1 MVIDL
6 EGKEVQAML
15 MTNKTHQDRKMY
27 SAIFM
32 LSSWGFVIVIAS
44 FLFLY
49 VGHKLDELLDTSPN
63 FMFGLFFLAL
73 FACIGRLY
81 QDAWLKRKDV

>member
-1 MVIDL
+1 
-6 EGKEVQAML
+6 ML
-15 MTNKTHQDRKMY
+15 ATHKTHQDRKMY

-49 VGHKLDELLDTSPN
+49 AGYKLDEFLGTSPN
-63 FMFGLFFLAL
+63 FMLGLFFLAI
-73 FACIGRLY
+73 FICIGRLY

>member
-1 MVIDL
+1 
-6 EGKEVQAML
+6 ML
-15 MTNKTHQDRKMY
+15 ATHRTNQDRKMY
-27 SAIFM
+27 RAIFM

-49 VGHKLDELLDTSPN
+49 AGYKLDEFLGTSPN
-63 FMFGLFFLAL
+63 FMLGLFFLAI
-73 FACIGRLY
+73 FICIGRLY

>member
-1 MVIDL
+1 
-6 EGKEVQAML
+6 
-15 MTNKTHQDRKMY
+15 MTVTHKTHADHKMY
-27 SAIFM
+27 RAIFM

-49 VGHKLDELLDTSPN
+49 AGHMLDELLGTSPS
-63 FMFGLFFLAL
+63 FMFGLFFLAI

-81 QDAWLKRKDV
+81 QDAWLRRKDV

>member
-1 MVIDL
+1 
-6 EGKEVQAML
+6 ML
-15 MTNKTHQDRKMY
+15 MTDKTHQDRKMY
-27 SAIFM
+27 RAIFM

-49 VGHKLDELLDTSPN
+49 VGHKLDELLGTSPS
-63 FMFGLFFLAL
+63 FMLGLFFLAI
-73 FACIGRLY
+73 FPCIGRLY

>member
-1 MVIDL
+1 
-6 EGKEVQAML
+6 ML
-15 MTNKTHQDRKMY
+15 ATHKTDQNRRMY

-49 VGHKLDELLDTSPN
+49 AGYKLDALLGTSPN
-63 FMFGLFFLAL
+63 FMFGLFFLAI

>member
-1 MVIDL
+1 
-6 EGKEVQAML
+6 ML
-15 MTNKTHQDRKMY
+15 ATHSTHQDRKMY

-49 VGHKLDELLDTSPN
+49 AGYKLDALLGTSPN
-63 FMFGLFFLAL
+63 FMFGLFFLAI

>member
-1 MVIDL
+1 
-6 EGKEVQAML
+6 ML
-15 MTNKTHQDRKMY
+15 ATPSTHQDRKMY
-27 SAIFM
+27 KAIFM

-49 VGHKLDELLDTSPN
+49 AGYKLAALLGTSPN
-63 FMFGLFFLAL
+63 FMFGLFFLAI

-81 QDAWLKRKDV
+81 QDSWFKRKDV

>member
-1 MVIDL
+1 
-6 EGKEVQAML
+6 ML
-15 MTNKTHQDRKMY
+15 ATHRTNQDRKMY
-27 SAIFM
+27 RAIFM

-49 VGHKLDELLDTSPN
+49 AGNKLDELLGTSPN
-63 FMFGLFFLAL
+63 FMFGLLFLAI

-81 QDAWLKRKDV
+81 HDAWLKRKDV

>member
-1 MVIDL
+1 
-6 EGKEVQAML
+6 ML
-15 MTNKTHQDRKMY
+15 MTNKIHQDRKMY
-27 SAIFM
+27 SAILM

-49 VGHKLDELLDTSPN
+49 AGYKLVELLGTSPN
-63 FMFGLFFLAL
+63 FMFGLFFLAI
-73 FACIGRLY
+73 FACIGRLN

>member
-1 MVIDL
+1 
-6 EGKEVQAML
+6 ML
-15 MTNKTHQDRKMY
+15 ATHRTNQDRKMY
-27 SAIFM
+27 RAIFM

-49 VGHKLDELLDTSPN
+49 AGYKLDEFLGTSPN
-63 FMFGLFFLAL
+63 FMLGLFFLAIFL
-73 FACIGRLY
+73 CIGRLY

>member
-1 MVIDL
+1 
-6 EGKEVQAML
+6 ML
-15 MTNKTHQDRKMY
+15 TNHSTQQDRKMY
-27 SAIFM
+27 RAIFM

-49 VGHKLDELLDTSPN
+49 AGYKLDALLGTSPN
-63 FMFGLFFLAL
+63 FMFGLIFLAI
-73 FACIGRLY
+73 FACIGRLF

>member
-1 MVIDL
+1 MTVIH
-6 EGKEVQAML
+6 KTQA
-15 MTNKTHQDRKMY
+15 DRKMY
-27 SAIFM
+27 RAIFM

-49 VGHKLDELLDTSPN
+49 AGHMLDELLGTSPN
-63 FMFGLFFLAL
+63 FMLGLFFLAI

-81 QDAWLKRKDV
+81 QDAWLRRKDV

>member
-1 MVIDL
+1 
-6 EGKEVQAML
+6 
-15 MTNKTHQDRKMY
+15 MTVTHKTHADRKMY
-27 SAIFM
+27 RAIFV

-49 VGHKLDELLDTSPN
+49 AGHMLDELLGTSPN
-63 FMFGLFFLAL
+63 FMFGLFFLAI

-81 QDAWLKRKDV
+81 QDAWLRRKDV

>member
-1 MVIDL
+1 
-6 EGKEVQAML
+6 
-15 MTNKTHQDRKMY
+15 
-27 SAIFM
+27 M

-49 VGHKLDELLDTSPN
+49 AGYKLDEFLGTSPN
-63 FMFGLFFLAL
+63 FMLGLFFLAIFL
-73 FACIGRLY
+73 CIGRLY